1 MRGPPDDERRA
12 DGDAGWPEVPPGLAA
27 ILSFAVPGL
36 GHMLLRLWSRAAT
49 WFAGWL
55 LIAAI
60 TQTSH
65 SGPMLALM
73 LIAAIDA
80 YLTGRERHPT
90 EAPREGRT
98 G

>member
-1 MRGPPDDERRA
+1 MRAPPDDERRA
-12 DGDAGWPEVPPGLAA
+12 DGNAGWPEVPPGLAA

-36 GHMLLRLWSRAAT
+36 GHLLLRLWSRAAT

-65 SGPMLALM
+65 SGPMVALM
-73 LIAAIDA
+73 LIAGIDA
-80 YLTGRERHPT
+80 YLTGRERRLT
-90 EAPREGRT
+90 EERREGRA